1 MGVELTED
9 LLKCVLEH
17 SSFEYMKT
25 KFDAE
30 RRLFEAEIIENID
43 DEDEMARRRE
53 IFQAESN
60 IQVVRQG
67 KINGW
72 KSHLTIDQS
81 DRLEA
86 RFLQICADCDGLRDF
101 WSQWGVF

>member
-1 MGVELTED
+1 MELTGD
-9 LLKCVLEH
+9 LLKSVLEH

-30 RRLFEAEIIENID
+30 RRLFEAEIIESID
-43 DEDEMARRRE
+43 DEEEAARRRE

-72 KSHLTIDQS
+72 KSHLTSEQNE
-81 DRLEA
+81 RLTA
-86 RFLQICADCDGLRDF
+86 RFLEICADCEGLRDF